1 MNITPLS
8 IFKTTLFLIG
18 FIIIISLLQFF
29 VNIRPPRYYSH
40 DTPDK
45 YGLKYENI
53 SFTTSDNIKIK
64 GWLITSK
71 KANGTV
77 IIGHGYPFD
86 KGNILPVAKFLYP
99 DYNLLYYDH
108 RYFGESSGS
117 ISTVGIREIRD
128 IKAALDFVRKKFGKK
143 PVAFYGF
150 SLSASAMLMSN
161 ADVNAIIADSAYAN
175 LENMIKHIYS
185 IFGPLKYP
193 FVKTTNIISMVFF
206 KIHPKNVS
214 PAWTIKDIKTPIL
227 VMHGEKDSQIPV
239 ENAYLLKKSNP
250 NIELWIAKDADHGEA
265 YSLYSGEYKK
275 RVKDF
280 LKKNMQIKNG

>member
-1 MNITPLS
+1 MDVTLLS
-8 IFKTTLFLIG
+8 ILKIIALLMG
-18 FIIIISLLQFF
+18 LIIIISLLQFF
-29 VNIRPPRYYSH
+29 VNIHPPRYYSS
-40 DTPDK
+40 DTPDN
-45 YGLKYENI
+45 YDLEYENV

-64 GWLITSK
+64 GWLIISE

-117 ISTVGIREIRD
+117 ISTAGMKEKNDV
-128 IKAALDFVRKKFGKK
+128 KAALDFVNNKFGKK
-143 PVAFYGF
+143 PVALYGF
-150 SLSASAMLMSN
+150 SLSASAMLMSDT
-161 ADVNAIIADSAYAN
+161 DVDAIISDSAYAN

-185 IFGPLKYP
+185 IFGPFKYP
-193 FVKTTNIISMVFF
+193 FIQLTNMFSMLFF

-214 PAWTIKDIKTPIL
+214 PASAVKDMKIPIL
-227 VMHGEKDSQIPV
+227 VMHGDKDSQIPV
-239 ENAYLLKKSNP
+239 ENAYLLKENNSH
-250 NIELWIAKDADHGEA
+250 IELWIIKGADHGQA
-265 YSLYSGEYKK
+265 YALHPEEYKK

-280 LKKNMQIKNG
+280 LKKNMK